1 MFQKAAKKAR
11 LEELAV
17 EVKRVANSPTL
28 SNEQKKAFF
37 KKVEAEADEIKS
49 DLKAHSQAAA
59 YSWGTEANTGGTYTG
74 MSGVTNEGLTNQCLQ
89 SPTMLEPVQ
98 LKQLTDALRMK
109 VPVSLEVG
117 RKGWQAGIE
126 FKSPVTESGLS
137 TALPG
142 IEMPN
147 KYLSFP
153 YEPTRLAA
161 YLPGAAMTEGESARD
176 NCDSLT
182 DSSRRAGADIEYC
195 TTRFVIERSNTPDS
209 RWPGRG
215 RGSAKRSSS
224 NLSTWRLDGSPPCSR
239 MDQRTAAR
247 SRSSESMVSRS
258 RMVPKRS
265 GSAGAR
271 KPAGQAGKSG
281 QLAAFIQQRIRDTY
295 RRQRPAPLPC
305 RTAKSPPPIAA
316 RTESIGPRSRT
327 TPIMYVLTS
336 ATF

>member
-1 MFQKAAKKAR
+1 MGSVSWVMRGVPSIGPASNQRWRWRRPASGTPR
-11 LEELAV
+11 PP
-17 EVKRVANSPTL
+17 EVRKPTYL
-28 SNEQKKAFF
+28 HSY
-37 KKVEAEADEIKS
+37 AD
-49 DLKAHSQAAA
+49 
-59 YSWGTEANTGGTYTG
+59 
-74 MSGVTNEGLTNQCLQ
+74 
-89 SPTMLEPVQ
+89 
-98 LKQLTDALRMK
+98 
-109 VPVSLEVG
+109 
-117 RKGWQAGIE
+117 
-126 FKSPVTESGLS
+126 
-137 TALPG
+137 
-142 IEMPN
+142 
-147 KYLSFP
+147 
-153 YEPTRLAA
+153 
-161 YLPGAAMTEGESARD
+161 
-176 NCDSLT
+176 
-182 DSSRRAGADIEYC
+182 SRRAAVVRATLRIGPPVA
-195 TTRFVIERSNTPDS
+195 RR
-209 RWPGRG
+209 PGRAW
-215 RGSAKRSSS
+215 RYVSTATSSLAPQRCAARSSS
-224 NLSTWRLDGSPPCSR
+224 SSSTWRLDGSPPCSR